1 MLMLKILG
9 LLTLITGSSAAP
21 LASVHVKFISPPHI
35 YEHQLTTDGHN
46 TIAQKSF
53 LSIGRRSA
61 DFANKLSSSFF
72 KSPVSSFAGRNPE
85 ALWPNGVFI
94 KPVDVNDLG
103 ISSQDSSQFHS
114 TPDFSNGLAY
124 PDPLLLT
131 DESAASVISH
141 LYDRT
146 GLFFHEIPHLRS
158 LLRLQHERRSN
169 GLQDNVLSSIR
180 PQSPFYNPSL

>member
-1 MLMLKILG
+1 MLTLKILG

-35 YEHQLTTDGHN
+35 YEHQLTTDG
-46 TIAQKSF
+46 
-53 LSIGRRSA
+53 RRSA
-61 DFANKLSSSFF
+61 DFANKLSSGFF
-72 KSPVSSFAGRNPE
+72 KSPVSSFARRNPE
-85 ALWPNGVFI
+85 ALWPDGVFI

-131 DESAASVISH
+131 DESAASAIRH